1 MMNLLVTWG
10 AWYIWSHT
18 VKLLLEQWFNPII
31 FDSLENWFKEFVLSE
46 KFYKGDIRNKED
58 LERVFSSEKIDA
70 VIHFAAYAS
79 VPDSVIN
86 PDKYYENNLL
96 WGLNLLN
103 AMHKFWVKKII
114 FSSSASVYWEPIAEI
129 IKEDHPKQPI
139 NPYWHTKLL
148 FEEILKRYNKAYDI
162 SSISFRYFCAAWASK
177 DWRVWE
183 LHDPET
189 HVIPVAILAALWKRE
204 KFMIFGDD
212 YPTPD
217 GTWIRDFIHVE
228 DLAQA
233 HILGLN
239 YLDQNI
245 CKQFN
250 LWIGKWFSVKEV
262 VEAVRKV
269 SWKDFKVE
277 IWPRRLW
284 DPSVLIADSQTA
296 QSFLQWKPKYTTL
309 ESMVETSFKFLHTHY
324 AS

>member
-1 MMNLLVTWG
+1 MNILVTGG

-18 VKLLLEQWFNPII
+18 VKMLLEQWYTPIV
-31 FDSLENWFKEFVLSE
+31 FDNLENWFKEFLLTE
-46 KFYKGDIRNKED
+46 KFYHGDLRNLDD
-58 LERVFSSEKIDA
+58 LEKVFSSEHIDA

-86 PDKYYENNLL
+86 PAKYYHNNLV

-103 AMHKFWVKKII
+103 TMNKYWVKKII
-114 FSSSASVYWEPIAEI
+114 FSSSASIYWEPISEI

-139 NPYWHTKLL
+139 NPYGHSKLV
-148 FEEILKRYNKAYDI
+148 FEEILKWYNVAYKI

-177 DWRVWE
+177 DWIVWE

-189 HVIPVAILAALWKRE
+189 HVIPVAILAALGKKE
-204 KFMIFGDD
+204 KFVIYWDD

-217 GTWIRDFIHVE
+217 WTWIRDFIHVE

-233 HILGLN
+233 HVLWLSH
-239 YLDQNI
+239 LDENI

-250 LWIGKWFSVKEV
+250 LWIWKWFSVKEV
-262 VEAVRKV
+262 AEAVKKI

-284 DPSVLIADSQTA
+284 DPSILIADSQSA
-296 QSFLQWKPKYTTL
+296 QSFLNWKPKYIDL
-309 ESMVETSFKFLHTHY
+309 EDMVQTSFSFLNKHY
-324 AS
+324 AD